1 MPISVGLLGSAAEV
15 FPRLVA
21 RGICPDVV
29 TDQTAAH
36 DPVNGYL
43 PAGWTVAEW
52 IARRESDPK
61 AVEKAAKQS
70 MARQVEAMLA
80 FHRMGIPVVDYGNNL
95 RQLAKDAGVGDAF
108 DYPGIRASLCPP
120 SLLLRRTG

>member
-1 MPISVGLLGSAAEV
+1 MPISVGLLGNAAEV

-80 FHRMGIPVVDYGNNL
+80 FHRMGVPVVDYGNNL

-108 DYPGIRASLCPP
+108 DYPGFVQAYVRPLFC
-120 SLLLRRTG
+120 